1 MLSKRRL
8 AVALA
13 VGCCFLASTPQPCF
27 ADQKESLIH
36 DTFIVPTIT
45 KANTSDYE
53 VSVESISLTDS
64 ATGISDIA
72 TIHNSRPFDV
82 TAKLHW
88 EEQVYDLD
96 STNTL
101 SWEMSVDG
109 VVANTGSVDLSE
121 SRALPATLNAG
132 QTTIDNSGT
141 HNIKVKI
148 SLDSTENANDRN
160 YESFAAGASF
170 VPLMIVILFAATTQ
184 MVELSLGMGILVGS
198 CMVAGT
204 LVGGFRTMLDKY
216 LLNALANKDHGYV
229 FLFILFMAGLV
240 GLIEKSGGLKG
251 ITHALQGYVKTSRS
265 AQSAS
270 FFAGIL
276 IFFDDY
282 ANTLVAGASMKPL
295 TDACGVSREKL
306 AFIVDATAAPIASI
320 VPISSWVGFEISLIQ
335 AELDA
340 ILQANPD
347 SEIGNTS
354 AFAVFLETI
363 KYRYYCIFMLI
374 LIPLLILSGRDFG
387 PMLVAERLTKVY
399 GRTDGGPGAA
409 LATDGQAIVSH
420 NTPKLDTPPRWWN
433 MACPI
438 ITLIGYTFYLLIWT
452 GQQSG
457 KGGES
462 FIELIELANAY
473 QALLW
478 GTMAAAL
485 TSLLFFFIQDKKDGR
500 IIFFNVKGYINKMR
514 RFSNRHVGKCHR
526 RKQVE
531 SSEYFGEDGG
541 EEEHAKVLMDYR
553 EAMSSF
559 LVGTEKI
566 FGALVVLT
574 LAWATGATMQAV
586 GLNRFFGEI
595 LTNPALDYRMLP
607 TLTFIIAILIAF
619 STGTSWGTMTIM
631 FPLVLGPSYN
641 ASGGDPVIF
650 YGVTA
655 GILAGAV
662 AGDHASPISD
672 TTILASMASECEIL
686 QHVKTQA
693 PYALMVCIWSVLVG
707 TIPSGL
713 GTFPNWVSILLGFV
727 VMLLH
732 VVVTSECAI
741 NKTGRYDIFTELY
754 LHISGD
760 EFLRKL
766 KEDTVIAFE
775 NGEPVSLD
783 NSAKLIEDEETGP
796 VKDHAEISSPDK
808 SESALGYERSSCTPR
823 SSAQEH
829 IVMNDVENWEN
840 TAADVE
846 KSHGKGE
853 ISQ

>member
-1 MLSKRRL
+1 MFSKRRF
-8 AVALA
+8 AVAFAL
-13 VGCCFLASTPQPCF
+13 GCCLLASTPQPCF
-27 ADQKESLIH
+27 ADQKESLVH
-36 DTFIVPTIT
+36 ETFVVPTIT

-53 VSVESISLTDS
+53 VSVESISLMDS

-72 TIHNSRPFDV
+72 TIHNRRPFDV
-82 TAKLHW
+82 IAKLHW
-88 EEQVYDLD
+88 EEQVFDLN

-101 SWEMSVDG
+101 FWEMSVDG

-121 SRALPATLNAG
+121 NRELPATLNAG
-132 QTTIDNSGT
+132 QATIDNSGT

-148 SLDSTENANDRN
+148 SLDSTENENDRN

-170 VPLMIVILFAATTQ
+170 VPLVIVILFAATTK
-184 MVELSLGMGILVGS
+184 MVELSLGMGIFAGS

-216 LLNALANKDHGYV
+216 LLDALANKDHGYV

-251 ITHALQGYVKTSRS
+251 ITHALRGYVKTSRS

-270 FFAGIL
+270 FFAGVL

-347 SEIGNTS
+347 SAIGNTS

-387 PMLVAERLTKVY
+387 PMLIAERLTKVY

-409 LATDGQAIVSH
+409 LAADGQAIVSH
-420 NTPKLDTPPRWWN
+420 NAPKPDTPPRWWN
-433 MACPI
+433 MAFPI
-438 ITLIGYTFYLLIWT
+438 VVLIGYIFYLLIWT

-457 KGGES
+457 TGGES
-462 FIELIELANAY
+462 FVELIELANAY

-485 TSLLFFFIQDKKDGR
+485 TGLLFFFVQDKKDGR

-514 RFSNRHVGKCHR
+514 RFFNHHVGRCHR
-526 RKQVE
+526 RGQVE
-531 SSEYFGEDGG
+531 SFVAFGEDD
-541 EEEHAKVLMDYR
+541 EEEHARVLMNYR

-559 LVGTEKI
+559 LIGMEKI

-574 LAWATGATMQAV
+574 LAWATGAIMQAV

-641 ASGGDPVIF
+641 ASGGDPAIF

-693 PYALMVCIWSVLVG
+693 PYALMVSIWSVLVG

-713 GTFPNWVSILLGFV
+713 GTFPNWVSILLGFT

-732 VVVTSECAI
+732 VVVTSEFAI

-754 LHISGD
+754 LRISGD

-766 KEDTVIAFE
+766 KDDTVIAFE
-775 NGEPVSLD
+775 TGQPVQLA
-783 NSAKLIEDEETGP
+783 NSEMLIEDEETGS
-796 VKDHAEISSPDK
+796 VKDHAEMSSPDK
-808 SESALGYERSSCTPR
+808 SESALGNETPASTSR
-823 SSAQEH
+823 SSAQEQA
-829 IVMNDVENWEN
+829 VMDDVENWEN
-840 TAADVE
+840 AAADVE
-846 KSHGKGE
+846 KSHGEGE
-853 ISQ
+853 MSQ